1 MPIVDPLSEL
11 IPIVNPLFELIAL
24 ALQAMSRVVH
34 IRSHHAPRDAPPHSS
49 NVVITLRV
57 MHRPIHHSENAG
69 DECLLNPKRI
79 KRPKLRRKG
88 VVANLITRQFRRR
101 CLYDLAWHSD
111 DKFVLRLVVGLLNG
125 LLNNRCRR

>member
-1 MPIVDPLSEL
+1 MR
-11 IPIVNPLFELIAL
+11 IVNPLFELIAL

-88 VVANLITRQFRRR
+88 IITDLVAR
-101 CLYDLAWHSD
+101 
-111 DKFVLRLVVGLLNG
+111 
-125 LLNNRCRR
+125 

>member
-49 NVVITLRV
+49 F
-57 MHRPIHHSENAG
+57 G
-69 DECLLNPKRI
+69 ECWRRMSTKPKTNQATQT
-79 KRPKLRRKG
+79 P
-88 VVANLITRQFRRR
+88 TQRRR
-101 CLYDLAWHSD
+101 RELDHPTVPETLP
-111 DKFVLRLVVGLLNG
+111 LRPRVAQ
-125 LLNNRCRR
+125 RRQIRPPSRRRIAQRPAQ